1 MAGSTDVGDSGYYQK
16 KRLNP
21 DAAPGNDASG
31 QNDLF
36 YRYAEVLLN
45 YAEAQNEAV
54 GPDQT
59 VYDAINKIRNRS
71 DLPDLPAGLS
81 QDEMR
86 EAIHTERRVELCF
99 ENKRYYDN
107 KRWMQQEETMGVAR
121 HNMVIRNTV
130 PSDNSGVWTY
140 SVEPEVK
147 YTASFE
153 LRQYMSP
160 IPQNVIDQNPN
171 ISQNPG
177 Y

>member
-1 MAGSTDVGDSGYYQK
+1 M
-16 KRLNP
+16 
-21 DAAPGNDASG
+21 
-31 QNDLF
+31 
-36 YRYAEVLLN
+36 
-45 YAEAQNEAV
+45 
-54 GPDQT
+54 
-59 VYDAINKIRNRS
+59 RNRS

-81 QDEMR
+81 KDEMR
-86 EAIHTERRVELCF
+86 DALHTERRVELCF

-147 YTASFE
+147 FTPKFE
-153 LRQYMSP
+153 ARQYMSP